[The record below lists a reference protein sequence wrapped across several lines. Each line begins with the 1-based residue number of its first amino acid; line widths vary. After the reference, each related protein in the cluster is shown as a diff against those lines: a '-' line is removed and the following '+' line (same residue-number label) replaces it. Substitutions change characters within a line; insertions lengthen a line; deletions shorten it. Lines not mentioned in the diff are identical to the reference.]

1 MSKNVSISEMGD
13 AIMEELEKYSK
24 LATDDLK
31 AAVKE
36 TAASVRKDI
45 QAGAPVDT
53 GKYKKSWSVKNM
65 HEDSQSIDLVVHS
78 RNRYQLAHLLEHGHV
93 KRGGGRVP
101 AQPHIASAEE
111 RGNEKFVNT
120 IKQKLGGGSILLVS
134 VQLIWLK
141 LQPMTQRLV
150 PRTFSAPS
158 LHIRTTS
165 S

>member
-1 MSKNVSISEMGD
+1 MSRNVSINEMGE

-120 IKQKLGGGSILLVS
+120 IKQKLGGGS
-134 VQLIWLK
+134 
-141 LQPMTQRLV
+141 
-150 PRTFSAPS
+150 
-158 LHIRTTS
+158 
-165 S
+165 